1 MAIDI
6 KTMFFLGL
14 AVVLTGVGKSAF
26 IGKSHSG
33 GKDDPVLQ
41 YIVNNSLR
49 EHPVLTKLRLRTL
62 EDPWSIMMVASEQA
76 QFMANLI
83 RLINATKAIEIGMYT
98 GYNALSMALAM
109 PQSGN
114 VVACE
119 IQETY
124 VDIAKPFFKEAG
136 VENKIDV
143 RQEIAMKTLDELIAA
158 GEAGT
163 YDFVFIDADKLN
175 YDRYYEKSLELIRT
189 GGIIAIDN
197 VLWSGKVVNP
207 APSDLTSQALD
218 ALNKKLHKDQRIDL
232 SMLPVGDGL
241 SIVIKR

>member
-109 PQSGN
+109 PHSGN

-136 VENKIDV
+136 IENKIDV
-143 RQEIAMKTLDELIAA
+143 RHEIAMKTLDELIAA

>member
-49 EHPVLTKLRLRTL
+49 EHPVLTKLRL
-62 EDPWSIMMVASEQA
+62 
-76 QFMANLI
+76 
-83 RLINATKAIEIGMYT
+83 
-98 GYNALSMALAM
+98 
-109 PQSGN
+109 
-114 VVACE
+114 
-119 IQETY
+119 
-124 VDIAKPFFKEAG
+124 AG